1 MLKFLK
7 KKIHQI
13 FFFLGYAIIGKKE
26 KITHNNFDS
35 IISFLIKEIEKEEK
49 PKIFDIGANI
59 GQSIDRFTRLFKDSE
74 IVSFEPTPDIFEKL
88 KEKYQKKKNVKL
100 FNLAID
106 NSASKKDFYSYR
118 YHKINSLVSSDINSK
133 FYKSRE
139 MISKQDSN
147 KVFQN
152 IIKVETKTI
161 DGIIDE
167 LKIDKI
173 DIMKIDTQGNEDR
186 VLEGCINTLKTKKIK
201 IIELELI
208 LGFAYTRQLS
218 FLSIEKI
225 LEPCGYRLI
234 SIDKAH
240 NLIAASNYQV
250 NCIYVNSEI
259 FKKIKSLHNQNLNI
273 KDVMKKV
280 DETYPFS
287 Y

>member
-1 MLKFLK
+1 
-7 KKIHQI
+7 
-13 FFFLGYAIIGKKE
+13 
-26 KITHNNFDS
+26 
-35 IISFLIKEIEKEEK
+35 
-49 PKIFDIGANI
+49 
-59 GQSIDRFTRLFKDSE
+59 
-74 IVSFEPTPDIFEKL
+74 
-88 KEKYQKKKNVKL
+88 
-100 FNLAID
+100 
-106 NSASKKDFYSYR
+106 
-118 YHKINSLVSSDINSK
+118 
-133 FYKSRE
+133 
-139 MISKQDSN
+139 
-147 KVFQN
+147 
-152 IIKVETKTI
+152 
-161 DGIIDE
+161 
-167 LKIDKI
+167 
-173 DIMKIDTQGNEDR
+173 MKIDTQGNEDR

-259 FKKIKSLHNQNLNI
+259 FKKIKLLHNQNLNI

>member
-1 MLKFLK
+1 M
-7 KKIHQI
+7 
-13 FFFLGYAIIGKKE
+13 GYAIIGKKE